1 MVQMPG
7 AWLITQSQESKG
19 YEMDIWPVVHA
30 ERKAL
35 VADLSGLDANQWS
48 TTSLATDWTVRD
60 VVAHMTAT
68 AKITPGGFFPKL
80 ASSGFSFSKMQA
92 KDIATESGSS
102 TADTLAN
109 FEAIVTSTKRP
120 PGPPAT
126 MLGETIVHSQD
137 IRGALGLQHDY
148 PMAALVQVADFYKGS
163 NLLIGTKKRI
173 AGLTLKATDTE
184 WTHGTGP
191 EVTGPML
198 ALLMAMTGRK
208 VTDQLAGDGV
218 ETLRSR

>member
-1 MVQMPG
+1 
-7 AWLITQSQESKG
+7 
-19 YEMDIWPVVHA
+19 MDIWPVVHA

-48 TTSLATDWTVRD
+48 ATSLATDWTVRD

-68 AKITPGGFFPKL
+68 AKVTPGGFFPKL
-80 ASSGFSFSKMQA
+80 VSNGFSFSKMQA
-92 KDIATESGSS
+92 KDIAAESGSS

-120 PGPPAT
+120 PGPSAT

-148 PMAALVQVADFYKGS
+148 PMTALVQVADFYKRS
-163 NLLIGTKKRI
+163 NLILHTKRRI
-173 AGLTLKATDTE
+173 AALTLKATDTE
-184 WTHGTGP
+184 WSHGTGP

-218 ETLRSR
+218 ETLRSRP

>member
-1 MVQMPG
+1 
-7 AWLITQSQESKG
+7 
-19 YEMDIWPVVHA
+19 MDIWPVVHA
-30 ERKAL
+30 ERKAF
-35 VADLSGLDANQWS
+35 VTDLSGLDANEWS

-68 AKITPGGFFPKL
+68 AKITPAGFFPKL

-92 KDIATESGSS
+92 KDIAAASGGSA
-102 TADTLAN
+102 ADTLAN
-109 FEAIVTSTKRP
+109 FDAIVSSTGRP

-137 IRGALGLQHDY
+137 VRGALGIQHDY
-148 PMAALVQVADFYKGS
+148 PMPALVQVADFYKGS

-184 WTHGTGP
+184 WSHGTGP

-198 ALLMAMTGRK
+198 ALVMAMTGRK
-208 VTDQLAGDGV
+208 VTDQLTGDGV
-218 ETLRSR
+218 ETLRSRP

>member
-1 MVQMPG
+1 
-7 AWLITQSQESKG
+7 
-19 YEMDIWPVVHA
+19 MDIWPVVHA

-35 VADLSGLDANQWS
+35 VTDLSGLDANQWA
-48 TTSLATDWTVRD
+48 TTSLCTDWTVRD

-80 ASSGFSFSKMQA
+80 ISNGFSFGKMQA
-92 KDIATESGSS
+92 KDIAAESGAS

-109 FEAIVTSTKRP
+109 FESIVTSTKRP
-120 PGPPAT
+120 PGPSAT

-137 IRGALGLQHDY
+137 IRGPLGISHDY
-148 PMAALVQVADFYKGS
+148 PMAALVAVADFFKGS
-163 NLLIGTKKRI
+163 NLIIGTKRRI
-173 AGLTLKATDTE
+173 AGLTLKATDTQ
-184 WTHGTGP
+184 WSHGSGP

-208 VTDQLAGDGV
+208 VADQLDGDGV
-218 ETLRSR
+218 ETLRSRS

>member
-1 MVQMPG
+1 
-7 AWLITQSQESKG
+7 
-19 YEMDIWPVVHA
+19 MDIWPVVHA

-35 VADLSGLDANQWS
+35 VTDLSGLDANQWS
-48 TTSLATDWTVRD
+48 TTSLATEWTVRD
-60 VVAHMTAT
+60 VLAHMTAT
-68 AKITPGGFFPKL
+68 AKITPGGFFPHL
-80 ASSGFSFSKMQA
+80 ASNGFSFSKMQA
-92 KDIATESGSS
+92 KDIAAESGSS

-109 FEAIVTSTKRP
+109 FDAITSSTKRP

-137 IRGALGLQHDY
+137 IRGPLGIQHDY

-173 AGLTLKATDTE
+173 AGLTLKATDAE
-184 WTHGTGP
+184 WSHGSGP

-198 ALLMAMTGRK
+198 PLLMAMTGRK
-208 VTDQLAGDGV
+208 VTDQLTGDGV
-218 ETLRSR
+218 ETLRSRP

>member
-1 MVQMPG
+1 
-7 AWLITQSQESKG
+7 
-19 YEMDIWPVVHA
+19 MDIWPVVHA

-35 VADLSGLDANQWS
+35 VADLSGLDAQQWS
-48 TTSLATDWTVRD
+48 TTSLTTEWTVRD

-68 AKITPGGFFPKL
+68 AKITPAGFFPKL
-80 ASSGFSFSKMQA
+80 AGSGFNFGKMQA
-92 KDIATESGSS
+92 KDIAAESGNS
-102 TADTLAN
+102 TADTLAS
-109 FEAIVTSTKRP
+109 FESIITSTKRP
-120 PGPPAT
+120 PGPPST

-137 IRGALGLQHDY
+137 IRGALGIQHDY

-184 WTHGTGP
+184 WSNGTGP
-191 EVTGPML
+191 EVTGSML

-208 VTDQLAGDGV
+208 VTDQLSGDGV
-218 ETLRSR
+218 EALRSRP

>member
-1 MVQMPG
+1 
-7 AWLITQSQESKG
+7 
-19 YEMDIWPVVHA
+19 MDIWPVVHA
-30 ERKAL
+30 ERKTL
-35 VADLSGLDANQWS
+35 VTDLSGLDADQWS
-48 TTSLATDWTVRD
+48 RTSLVKEWTVRD

-68 AKITPGGFFPKL
+68 AKITPGGFFAKM
-80 ASSGFSFSKMQA
+80 ATNGFSFGKMQA
-92 KDIATESGSS
+92 RDIAAESGSS
-102 TADTLAN
+102 TVDTLAN

-120 PGPPAT
+120 PGPAAT

-137 IRGALGLQHDY
+137 IRGALGLAHDY
-148 PMAALVQVADFYKGS
+148 PMATVVQVADFYKGS
-163 NLLIGTKKRI
+163 NMVLGTKNRI

-184 WTHGTGP
+184 WSHGTGP

-218 ETLRSR
+218 ETLRSRS